1 MKDLVLIL
9 LYINLIFSIL
19 DISLFPTI
27 FFDDG
32 DSSRNSIS
40 EMSSGDNDNNDD
52 NSPDSNN
59 DRNLLIESE
68 RRILHDELLE
78 KQNELDRSI
87 ADSRGEFWGSPECQ
101 RLQSEIRNGQDRI
114 RDLFY
119 EEMRP
124 NVHEYNA
131 LADEEERLNREYEE
145 LLASEDEPLT
155 SEDELPSPSTNAEQ
169 ESKKRKREDD
179 S

>member
-87 ADSRGEFWGSPECQ
+87 ADSRGEF
-101 RLQSEIRNGQDRI
+101 
-114 RDLFY
+114 
-119 EEMRP
+119 
-124 NVHEYNA
+124 
-131 LADEEERLNREYEE
+131 
-145 LLASEDEPLT
+145 
-155 SEDELPSPSTNAEQ
+155 
-169 ESKKRKREDD
+169 
-179 S
+179 